1 MTAQLKKRTVTV
13 RYTAASLH
21 HCALYGINEKQRRQL
36 AAILGED
43 PTCGS
48 QPKRGIKHLR
58 SLPWPVQRPS
68 GKTVVTVWYVF
79 VSGTPHVEVV
89 AITDTDDVGAR
100 FNTARALKLVLKIA
114 IAIKAAY
121 SMGKE
126 VVNHWSDIA
135 NLFS

>member
-13 RYTAASLH
+13 RYTDASLH
-21 HCALYGINEKQRRQL
+21 HCALYGINERQRRQL

-43 PTCGS
+43 PNCGS

-58 SLPWPVQRPS
+58 SLPWPVQRPT

-89 AITDTDDVGAR
+89 AVTDTDDVGALSIR
-100 FNTARALKLVLKIA
+100 RAP
-114 IAIKAAY
+114 
-121 SMGKE
+121 
-126 VVNHWSDIA
+126 
-135 NLFS
+135 

>member
-1 MTAQLKKRTVTV
+1 MTAQPKKRTVTV
-13 RYTAASLH
+13 RYTDASLH
-21 HCALYGINEKQRRQL
+21 QCALYGINEKQRRQL

-58 SLPWPVQRPS
+58 SLPWPVQRPT

-89 AITDTDDVGAR
+89 AVTESDDVGAR
-100 FNTARALKLVLKIA
+100 FNTARALKLTVKIA
-114 IAIKAAY
+114 IAIKAVY
-121 SMGKE
+121 STGKE
-126 VVNHWSDIA
+126 VVNHWSDIVA
-135 NLFS
+135 FFS